1 MVGSF
6 VGITVI
12 AVGNA
17 VVGAE
22 VEMIGET
29 DGFVEGAPVWVML
42 AMLGVV
48 EGEMVGVALGAADGD
63 PVSAFGAAVG
73 EIVVSS

>member
-1 MVGSF
+1 MVGLFTGIIVVGSF

-29 DGFVEGAPVWVML
+29 DGFVEGA
-42 AMLGVV
+42 
-48 EGEMVGVALGAADGD
+48 
-63 PVSAFGAAVG
+63 AV
-73 EIVVSS
+73 